1 MVLLAQAVSAGG
13 VDETNLDDASMAELK
28 FLQMTTDLVHA
39 SSHVMGAVASSKG
52 RLGSPRRRAKAADE
66 QAPKSSSTTSP
77 FTTSSSTTS
86 SAPAAIVYPAAD
98 GTSSDALWI

>member
-52 RLGSPRRRAKAADE
+52 RLGSSCRRAKAADV
-66 QAPKSSSTTSP
+66 QAPKSSSTTS
-77 FTTSSSTTS
+77 
-86 SAPAAIVYPAAD
+86 SAPAVIVYPAAD
-98 GTSSDALWI
+98 GTRSDELRI